1 MISVIENNIFV
12 SLLLDTS
19 SECGVAVLDVQN
31 ALKVLEKNCTNSD
44 KTYICKRLEQT
55 ASAIILILDSK
66 TEEEN
71 IILEKIYKDLYMQA
85 LVKIRNNCK
94 KVNLQNIHKAQ
105 YSILTLIS
113 FIAMLR
119 MIFSPPQPNFSA
131 ALKVQIN
138 LCKFEK
144 SSVDS

>member
-1 MISVIENNIFV
+1 MIFVIENNIFV

-71 IILEKIYKDLYMQA
+71 NSNIILEKICKDLYMQA
-85 LVKIRNNCK
+85 LVKIKNNCK
-94 KVNLQNIHKAQ
+94 KVNLQNIYKV
-105 YSILTLIS
+105 LTV
-113 FIAMLR
+113 F
-119 MIFSPPQPNFSA
+119 NFSFY
-131 ALKVQIN
+131 LIFITE
-138 LCKFEK
+138 C
-144 SSVDS
+144 